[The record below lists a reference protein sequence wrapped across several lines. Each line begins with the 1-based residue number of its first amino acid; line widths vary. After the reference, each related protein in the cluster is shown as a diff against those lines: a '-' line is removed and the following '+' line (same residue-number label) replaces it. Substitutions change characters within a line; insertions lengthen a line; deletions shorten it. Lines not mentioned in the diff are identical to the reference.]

1 MPVNFEAFK
10 EDNTVDKKF
19 DTRTYFAR
27 TWREMGGNKG
37 GGAADLEVHDFKY
50 EGTSY
55 PDALG
60 QWIAHEVQ
68 VAVGN
73 QAVKFAEFL
82 TETLTDMTIKDTDAY
97 QAHLDY
103 VGEAKFKEHVDT
115 ACNQIKNGQSTD
127 MFPIPLGL
135 VTQICEMI
143 VQQMIEHNNFWFWQ
157 EPQLVMMG
165 NPDIIENMFVQA
177 KNEDEVVRDGIDS
190 LEQFLRNKVKG
201 EEE

>member
-27 TWREMGGNKG
+27 TWREMGGNTG

-82 TETLTDMTIKDTDAY
+82 TETLQDMTIKDTDAY
-97 QAHLDY
+97 RAHLDY
-103 VGEAKFKEHVDT
+103 VGNKFQPQVDE
-115 ACNQIKNGQSTD
+115 ACNQIKNGKSSD
-127 MFPIPLGL
+127 MFPVPLGM
-135 VTQICEMI
+135 VKDICSMI
-143 VQQMIEHNNFWFWQ
+143 LESMIEHNNFWFWQ

>member
-27 TWREMGGNKG
+27 TWREMGGNTG

-82 TETLTDMTIKDTDAY
+82 TETL
-97 QAHLDY
+97 
-103 VGEAKFKEHVDT
+103 
-115 ACNQIKNGQSTD
+115 
-127 MFPIPLGL
+127 
-135 VTQICEMI
+135 
-143 VQQMIEHNNFWFWQ
+143 
-157 EPQLVMMG
+157 
-165 NPDIIENMFVQA
+165 
-177 KNEDEVVRDGIDS
+177 
-190 LEQFLRNKVKG
+190 
-201 EEE
+201 

>member
-27 TWREMGGNKG
+27 SWREMGGNTG

-82 TETLTDMTIKDTDAY
+82 TETLEDMTIKDSDAY
-97 QAHLDY
+97 RAHLDY
-103 VGEAKFKEHVDT
+103 VGDKFQEQVDE
-115 ACNQIKNGQSTD
+115 ACNQIKNGKSSD
-127 MFPIPLGL
+127 MFPIPLGM
-135 VTQICEMI
+135 VKEICTMI
-143 VQQMIEHNNFWFWQ
+143 LKMMIEHNNFWFWQ
-157 EPQLVMMG
+157 EPQLIMMG